1 MQNGKVFPGILL
13 ALVLASGASWW
24 YWSHSKAATEP
35 NAESPR
41 GQGSG
46 KARGGFGNGD
56 NRPVAVLAASVKTGD
71 IRIVQTALGTVTPS
85 AVVTV
90 SSRVNGQLTRIL
102 FKEGQL
108 VRAGE
113 LLAEIDP
120 RPFQATLSQVQ
131 GQALRNQ
138 ALLRNSQIDLERYKT
153 LQAQDSI
160 AVQQV
165 DAQAS
170 LVQQYQGTVQSDQGV
185 VDNAKLQL
193 SFTRITS
200 PISGRIGLRQVDM
213 GNNITTTNALAVVN
227 TVDPIHVVFT
237 LPEDRVS
244 DLVNRFQAAK
254 KSGKGLPVEAWDRG
268 NTNLLAKGSLL
279 SLDNQIDTTS
289 GTVKLKA
296 QFTNEGSTL
305 FPNQFV
311 NVRLLSNTLRDVTV
325 VPNAAIQ
332 RGSAGTFVYKITRG
346 KKDASKVAPND
357 AQKNAPRDFQKDTA
371 SNVPKGVPAEGL
383 KKESGRK
390 GNGGK
395 TETVT
400 VQVVRLGSV
409 DGDNVEVLDGLKPGD
424 QVVISGIDKL
434 KENAKVIVTR
444 PDGNSGKGGRRGN
457 RQDGASDSGSELK
470 KTNSSESAS
479 NIATASGSSNR
490 PNKLSGNASALDG
503 TRDGATPNRRQRTDV
518 TGSDESKS
526 IDAATEASFDATS
539 ADVAQPRKRGD
550 WAAKTDA
557 ENLGDG
563 TRQRPEGGWKRRNAD
578 QSASQP
584 NSPANVAK

>member
-1 MQNGKVFPGILL
+1 MQNGKVIPGILL
-13 ALVLASGASWW
+13 AIVLASGSGWW
-24 YWSHSKAATEP
+24 YWNHSKATTESSTK
-35 NAESPR
+35 ESGDASFGR
-41 GQGSG
+41 
-46 KARGGFGNGD
+46 KRGGFGNGD
-56 NRPVAVLAASVKTGD
+56 NRPTPVLATRVKAGD
-71 IRIVQTALGTVTPS
+71 IRVIQTALGTVIPS

-108 VRAGE
+108 VRAGD

-170 LVQQYQGTVQSDQGV
+170 LVQQYQGTVQADQGL

-213 GNNITTTNALAVVN
+213 GNNITTTNALAVIN

-244 DLVNRFQAAK
+244 DLVKQFQNAHQ
-254 KSGKGLPVEAWDRG
+254 SGKNLLVEAWDRS

-279 SLDNQIDTTS
+279 SLDNQIDTSS

-296 QFTNEGSTL
+296 QFSNHENSL

-325 VPNAAIQ
+325 VSNAAIQ
-332 RGSAGTFVYKITRG
+332 RGSAGTFVYKITA
-346 KKDASKVAPND
+346 D
-357 AQKNAPRDFQKDTA
+357 KNKPDFAKN
-371 SNVPKGVPAEGL
+371 NVPNNPGKRTGLENNPETPAKPSTSESPRNGNREG
-383 KKESGRK
+383 GR
-390 GNGGK
+390 NGGGK
-395 TETVT
+395 PQSVV
-400 VQVVRLGSV
+400 VQPVRLGVV
-409 DGDNVEVLDGLKPGD
+409 DGDLIEVLDGLQPGD
-424 QVVISGIDKL
+424 QVVVSGIDKL
-434 KENAKVIVTR
+434 KDNAKVIVTR
-444 PDGNSGKGGRRGN
+444 QDTNGNGDINADKTSRGQRGTKNRSGEANAANAAESKIFAGSKRRFKPEGEF
-457 RQDGASDSGSELK
+457 ASNSENASIA
-470 KTNSSESAS
+470 NSETESA
-479 NIATASGSSNR
+479 TEVE
-490 PNKLSGNASALDG
+490 KQ
-503 TRDGATPNRRQRTDV
+503 NRR
-518 TGSDESKS
+518 
-526 IDAATEASFDATS
+526 I
-539 ADVAQPRKRGD
+539 
-550 WAAKTDA
+550 
-557 ENLGDG
+557 
-563 TRQRPEGGWKRRNAD
+563 RPEGAWKKRNVENAD
-578 QSASQP
+578 SKSNSA
-584 NSPANVAK
+584 AVAE